1 MGPKINLEPFLSD
14 LQRKKEDG
22 ETWDELAAW
31 LQEEHNITCDARTIR
46 RRFTDV
52 AGFSAINLG
61 PYMNEIV
68 QQREEGVPFHDI
80 VDNLMGQHGIKISER
95 TLKRHC
101 QQWGVPM
108 ANICLNE
115 EEEEAI
121 RDKIEIYITRDCHTD
136 QEALR
141 HLLKDGHN
149 VNLWHVQKLRK
160 NLGYRRWR
168 HQAENQELQEYI
180 EQLIRYGLDYA
191 GLRSYGRSFV
201 YTWLRRHRHLYAR

>member
-68 QQREEGVPFHDI
+68 QQREESVPFHDI
-80 VDNLMGQHGIKISER
+80 VDNLMATSAAALAEMQLLQEGSNR
-95 TLKRHC
+95 KRA
-101 QQWGVPM
+101 VSKT
-108 ANICLNE
+108 AVTSSSKRVV
-115 EEEEAI
+115 AR
-121 RDKIEIYITRDCHTD
+121 RDT
-136 QEALR
+136 ALR
-141 HLLKDGHN
+141 CPS
-149 VNLWHVQKLRK
+149 
-160 NLGYRRWR
+160 
-168 HQAENQELQEYI
+168 QAS
-180 EQLIRYGLDYA
+180 A
-191 GLRSYGRSFV
+191 
-201 YTWLRRHRHLYAR
+201 

>member
-80 VDNLMGQHGIKISER
+80 VDNLMGQHVTASPIGT
-95 TLKRHC
+95 TLWPEGSDH
-101 QQWGVPM
+101 GE
-108 ANICLNE
+108 LE
-115 EEEEAI
+115 DE
-121 RDKIEIYITRDCHTD
+121 
-136 QEALR
+136 
-141 HLLKDGHN
+141 LK
-149 VNLWHVQKLRK
+149 
-160 NLGYRRWR
+160 
-168 HQAENQELQEYI
+168 
-180 EQLIRYGLDYA
+180 
-191 GLRSYGRSFV
+191 S
-201 YTWLRRHRHLYAR
+201 